1 MNTISRIVCAALFAV
16 PMVASAA
23 GTRVTLAGMKGDFG
37 DVVAQLAG
45 DPLEKKKVEWKP
57 TGKGNYDQFLERAAL
72 IDAGLV
78 VSEAFTQ
85 ALTDNLKGY
94 ARSFA
99 AEKATDEAVKE
110 IVADT
115 PPEKL
120 SEQQS
125 VALLT
130 LKKKQEKLNGEE
142 TAFVA
147 KSLLSAAVV
156 TTFLAKVP
164 NDSKALAQTGAG
176 LVQTVPSDFKGLQ
189 AVKAP
194 IVTASLKEAGSHL
207 QDAGTRA
214 PEIAKG
220 LARLVEGLKSLQ

>member
-1 MNTISRIVCAALFAV
+1 MNTISRIVCAALLAV

-23 GTRVTLAGMKGDFG
+23 GTRVTLAGMKGTFG
-37 DVVAQLAG
+37 EVALLTT

-57 TGKGNYDQFLERAAL
+57 TGKSNYDEFLERAAL
-72 IDAGLV
+72 MDAGMI

-99 AEKATDEAVKE
+99 AEKATDQEVKR
-110 IVADT
+110 IVGDT

-120 SEQQS
+120 SEEQS

-130 LKKKQEKLNGEE
+130 LKKQQEKLNGDE

-156 TTFLAKVP
+156 GTFLSKVP
-164 NDSKALAQTGAG
+164 DDSKALAKTGAG

-207 QDAGTRA
+207 QEAGTRA
-214 PEIAKG
+214 PEVAKG
-220 LARLVEGLKSLQ
+220 LARLVAGLTSLQ